1 MVFSAPFFLF
11 FFLPITLLIVL
22 LTRNKRYKNLV
33 LLIISVLFYVFGE
46 GELVILMFGSITLNY
61 YLGKWVGRASTNT
74 AIKVGVGINLLILI
88 VFKYAGFIVE
98 NLNLLLTQFSIQ
110 PLAIPSIKLPAGIS
124 FYTFHSISYLIDV
137 HRKDNHYQKSY
148 VDMALYI
155 ALFPQLIAGPIIRYK
170 DIALQFTKRVISL
183 PRFRVG
189 VERFIIGLGKK
200 IIIANTL
207 GFMVDSIYGMPATD
221 LSTGT
226 IWLVIMAYSLQLYFD
241 FSGYSDM
248 AIGLAKMLGFDF
260 LENFRFPYA
269 ASSIKEFWSKWHI
282 SLSNWFRDYL
292 YIPLGGNRVSQTRLY
307 LNLSTVFFLTGLW
320 HGASWNFIV
329 WGMIHGLFMIIER
342 LGFEKILSK
351 IGPLAN
357 LYTLMVVAFAWVFFR
372 IDSFEQALQIIAG
385 AWQINSMAVVT
396 ADLYLTGEILFI
408 LLLAIL
414 LSVNGANK
422 MLKYLFQTYFKL
434 NTNQKQRSMVMN
446 SFRLLK
452 TLFLAT
458 IFIYALMTA
467 AAGSYN
473 PFIYFR
479 F

>member
-11 FFLPITLLIVL
+11 FFLPVTLAIVL
-22 LTRNKRYKNLV
+22 LTRNAKYKNLI

-98 NLNLLLTQFSIQ
+98 NLNLLLAQISLQ
-110 PLAIPSIKLPAGIS
+110 PLPIPSIKLPAGIS

-207 GFMVDSIYGMPATD
+207 GFMVDSIYGLPTAD

-226 IWLVIMAYSLQLYFD
+226 IWLVIIAYSLQLYFD

-320 HGASWNFIV
+320 HGASWSFIV

-342 LGFEKILSK
+342 LGFEKVLSK

-372 IDSFEQALQIIAG
+372 IDSFDQALQIIAG

-396 ADLYLTGEILFI
+396 ADLYLTGEILFV

-458 IFIYALMTA
+458 IFVYALMTA